1 MADIEIDFTDQLTL
15 IVQPPDETPIELGAN
30 VISPTV
36 TIDLTAA
43 PGQQSLDN
51 TWTYLV
57 AQWDNPPS
65 LAATIA
71 AGQVYLYTLNGISRY
86 RLVPAPYDAGNDA
99 FYSGFNGTTL
109 SGIIAAR
116 GA

>member
-15 IVQPPDETPIELGAN
+15 VVQPPDETPIELGTN

-65 LAATIA
+65 LVATIA
-71 AGQVYLYTLNGISRY
+71 AGQVYLYTLNSTPRY
-86 RLVPAPYDAGNDA
+86 RLVPAPYDAGSDA
-99 FYSGFNGTTL
+99 FYSGFSSGVL
-109 SGIIAAR
+109 SGLIDTR